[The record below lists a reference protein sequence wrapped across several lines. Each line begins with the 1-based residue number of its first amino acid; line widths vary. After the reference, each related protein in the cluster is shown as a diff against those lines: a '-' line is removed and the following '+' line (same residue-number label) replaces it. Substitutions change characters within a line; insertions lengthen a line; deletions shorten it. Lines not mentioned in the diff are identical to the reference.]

1 MYAKSLKFITFEAMK
16 KEFNIDY
23 SKLTK
28 LYYSI
33 GEVAQLFEVNASL
46 IRFWEK
52 EFKLPQPKKNNKGNR
67 MFTVKEI
74 QTLDKIYQLVK
85 VQGFKLEAVKPQ
97 LKSRK
102 KTEVFKESLFDL
114 SPEEIVIDRLE
125 KIKAKLLK
133 IKGI

>member
-1 MYAKSLKFITFEAMK
+1 MNVKSLKFITFEAMK

-33 GEVAQLFEVNASL
+33 GEVAVLFQVNASL

-85 VQGFKLEAVKPQ
+85 IQGFKLDAA
-97 LKSRK
+97 KSQIKSK
-102 KTEVFKESLFDL
+102 KKAEIFKENLFDL

-125 KIKAKLLK
+125 KIKSKLLK
-133 IKGI
+133 LK

>member
-1 MYAKSLKFITFEAMK
+1 MK

-33 GEVAQLFEVNASL
+33 GEVALLFQVNASL

-74 QTLDKIYQLVK
+74 QTLEKIYQLVK
-85 VQGFKLEAVKPQ
+85 IQGFKLDSAKSH
-97 LKSRK
+97 LKSK
-102 KTEVFKESLFDL
+102 KKAEIFKENLFDL

-125 KIKAKLLK
+125 KIKSKLLK
-133 IKGI
+133 LK

>member
-1 MYAKSLKFITFEAMK
+1 MNAKSLKFITFGAMK

-67 MFTVKEI
+67 MFTIKEI
-74 QTLDKIYQLVK
+74 QTLEKIYQLVK
-85 VQGFKLEAVKPQ
+85 IQGFKLDAVKPQ
-97 LKSRK
+97 LKSKK
-102 KTEVFKESLFDL
+102 KTEVFKDNLFDL
-114 SPEEIVIDRLE
+114 TPEEIVIDRLE
-125 KIKAKLLK
+125 KIKIKLLK
-133 IKGI
+133 LKGI

>member
-1 MYAKSLKFITFEAMK
+1 MK
-16 KEFNIDY
+16 KEISIDY

-52 EFKLPQPKKNNKGNR
+52 EFQLKQPKKNNKGNR

-74 QTLDKIYQLVK
+74 QILGSIYQLVK
-85 VQGFKLEAVKPQ
+85 VQGYKLDAAKIQ

-102 KTEVFKESLFDL
+102 KPETFKDNLFDL
-114 SPEEIVIDRLE
+114 TPEEIVIDKLNQI
-125 KIKAKLLK
+125 KIKLQRLK
-133 IKGI
+133 I

>member
-1 MYAKSLKFITFEAMK
+1 MNAKSLKFITFGAMK

-67 MFTVKEI
+67 MFTIKEI
-74 QTLDKIYQLVK
+74 QTLEKIYQLVK
-85 VQGFKLEAVKPQ
+85 IQGFKLDAVKPQ
-97 LKSRK
+97 LKSK
-102 KTEVFKESLFDL
+102 KKAEVFKDNLFDL
-114 SPEEIVIDRLE
+114 TPEEIVIDRLE
-125 KIKAKLLK
+125 NIKIKLLK
-133 IKGI
+133 LKGI

>member
-16 KEFNIDY
+16 KEFHIDY

>member
-1 MYAKSLKFITFEAMK
+1 MNVKSLKFITFEAMK
-16 KEFNIDY
+16 KEIHIDY

-33 GEVAQLFEVNASL
+33 GEVAQLFKVNASL

-85 VQGFKLEAVKPQ
+85 IQGFKLDAAKSHLKP
-97 LKSRK
+97 RK
-102 KTEVFKESLFDL
+102 KPEVFKESLFDL
-114 SPEEIVIDRLE
+114 TPEEIVIDRLE
-125 KIKAKLLK
+125 RIRTKLLDLK
-133 IKGI
+133 

>member
-1 MYAKSLKFITFEAMK
+1 MK

-67 MFTVKEI
+67 MFTIKEI
-74 QTLDKIYQLVK
+74 QTLEKIYQLVK
-85 VQGFKLEAVKPQ
+85 IQGFKLDAVKPQ
-97 LKSRK
+97 LKSKK
-102 KTEVFKESLFDL
+102 KTEVFKDNLFDL
-114 SPEEIVIDRLE
+114 TPEEIVIDRLE
-125 KIKAKLLK
+125 NIKIKLLK
-133 IKGI
+133 LKGI

>member
-1 MYAKSLKFITFEAMK
+1 MYVKSLKIITFEAMK
-16 KEFNIDY
+16 KEFHIDY

-33 GEVAQLFEVNASL
+33 GEVAQLFQVNASL

-52 EFKLPQPKKNNKGNR
+52 EFKLPEPKKNNKGNR

-74 QTLDKIYQLVK
+74 QTLEKIYQLVK
-85 VQGFKLEAVKPQ
+85 IQGFKLDAAKTQ
-97 LKSRK
+97 IKSKK
-102 KTEVFKESLFDL
+102 KTEVFKENLFDL
-114 SPEEIVIDRLE
+114 STEEIIIDRLE

-133 IKGI
+133 IKES

>member
-1 MYAKSLKFITFEAMK
+1 MYVKSLKFITFEAMK
-16 KEFNIDY
+16 KEFHIDY

-33 GEVAQLFEVNASL
+33 GEVAQLFQVNASL

-74 QTLDKIYQLVK
+74 QTLEKIYQLVK
-85 VQGFKLEAVKPQ
+85 IQGFKLDAAKTQ
-97 LKSRK
+97 IKSKK
-102 KTEVFKESLFDL
+102 KTEVFKENLFDL
-114 SPEEIVIDRLE
+114 STEEIIIDRLE

-133 IKGI
+133 IKES

>member
-1 MYAKSLKFITFEAMK
+1 MK
-16 KEFNIDY
+16 KEFHIDY

-33 GEVAQLFEVNASL
+33 GEVAQLFQVNASL

-85 VQGFKLEAVKPQ
+85 IQGFKLDAAKPQ
-97 LKSRK
+97 LKSK
-102 KTEVFKESLFDL
+102 KKIEVFKENLFDL
-114 SPEEIVIDRLE
+114 SSEEIVIDRLE
-125 KIKAKLLK
+125 KIKSKLLK
-133 IKGI
+133 LKGA

>member
-1 MYAKSLKFITFEAMK
+1 MK

-33 GEVAQLFEVNASL
+33 GEVALLFQVNASL

-85 VQGFKLEAVKPQ
+85 IQGFKIDAA
-97 LKSRK
+97 KSQIKSK
-102 KTEVFKESLFDL
+102 KKAEIFKENLFDL

-125 KIKAKLLK
+125 KIKSKLLK
-133 IKGI
+133 LK

>member
-1 MYAKSLKFITFEAMK
+1 MYVKSLKFITFEAMK
-16 KEFNIDY
+16 KEFHIDY

-33 GEVAQLFEVNASL
+33 GEVALLFQVNASL

-74 QTLDKIYQLVK
+74 QTLEKIYQLVK
-85 VQGFKLEAVKPQ
+85 IQGFKLDSAKSH
-97 LKSRK
+97 LKSK
-102 KTEVFKESLFDL
+102 KKAEIFKENLFDL

-125 KIKAKLLK
+125 KIKSKLLK
-133 IKGI
+133 LK

>member
-1 MYAKSLKFITFEAMK
+1 MK
-16 KEFNIDY
+16 KEFHIDY

-85 VQGFKLEAVKPQ
+85 VQGFKLDAVKPK

-102 KTEVFKESLFDL
+102 KTEVYKESLFDL
-114 SPEEIVIDRLE
+114 SPEEIVIARLE

>member
-1 MYAKSLKFITFEAMK
+1 MK
-16 KEFNIDY
+16 KEIIIDY

-52 EFKLPQPKKNNKGNR
+52 ELELEQPKKNKKGNR
-67 MFTVKEI
+67 LFTTREI
-74 QTLDKIYQLVK
+74 QTIQKIYNLVK
-85 VQGFKLEAVKPQ
+85 VQGYKLDAAKVQ
-97 LKSRK
+97 LKTRK
-102 KTEVFKESLFDL
+102 KKEVFKESLFEF

-125 KIKAKLLK
+125 KIKSKLIQLK
-133 IKGI
+133 HSKN

>member
-1 MYAKSLKFITFEAMK
+1 MNVKSLKFITFEAMK

-33 GEVAQLFEVNASL
+33 GEVAVLFQVNASL

-85 VQGFKLEAVKPQ
+85 IQGFKLDAA
-97 LKSRK
+97 KSQIKSK
-102 KTEVFKESLFDL
+102 KKVEIFKENLFDL

-125 KIKAKLLK
+125 KIKSKLLK
-133 IKGI
+133 LK

>member
-1 MYAKSLKFITFEAMK
+1 MYMKSLKFITFGAMK

-33 GEVAQLFEVNASL
+33 GEVALLFQVNASL

-67 MFTVKEI
+67 MFTVQEI

-85 VQGFKLEAVKPQ
+85 IQGFKLDSA
-97 LKSRK
+97 KSQIKSK
-102 KTEVFKESLFDL
+102 KKAEIFKENLFDL

-125 KIKAKLLK
+125 KIKSKLLK
-133 IKGI
+133 LK

>member
-1 MYAKSLKFITFEAMK
+1 MK
-16 KEFNIDY
+16 KEFHIDY

>member
-1 MYAKSLKFITFEAMK
+1 MNVKSFKFITFETMK

-33 GEVAQLFEVNASL
+33 GEVAQLFQVNASL

-67 MFTVKEI
+67 MFTIKEI

-85 VQGFKLEAVKPQ
+85 IQGFKLDAAKPK
-97 LKSRK
+97 LKSKK
-102 KTEVFKESLFDL
+102 KTEVFKENLFDL

-125 KIKAKLLK
+125 KIKSKLLK
-133 IKGI
+133 LK

>member
-1 MYAKSLKFITFEAMK
+1 MKSLKFTTFGAMK
-16 KEFNIDY
+16 KEFHIDY

-33 GEVAQLFEVNASL
+33 GEVAQLFDVNASL

-85 VQGFKLEAVKPQ
+85 IQGFKLEAVKPQ
-97 LKSRK
+97 LKSK
-102 KTEVFKESLFDL
+102 KKPEVFKENLFDL

-125 KIKAKLLK
+125 KIKAKLIK
-133 IKGI
+133 IKGN